1 VHSHPLIRLSKSH
14 PQAPPLHLHFSQSET
29 FVVASG
35 KLGITSTYAYTDRV
49 FTRKDGFHEV
59 EPWTPHQFWPI
70 ADAGE
75 DTVVYF
81 VVHPNSVPEPMDWLF
96 FSNILMLVSD
106 MAENKTGMGPLGTML
121 QIMVTQ

>member
-1 VHSHPLIRLSKSH
+1 
-14 PQAPPLHLHFSQSET
+14 
-29 FVVASG
+29 
-35 KLGITSTYAYTDRV
+35 
-49 FTRKDGFHEV
+49 V

-81 VVHPNSVPEPMDWLF
+81 VVHPNGVPEPMDWLF

-106 MAENKTGMGPLGTML
+106 MADDKTGMGPLGTML